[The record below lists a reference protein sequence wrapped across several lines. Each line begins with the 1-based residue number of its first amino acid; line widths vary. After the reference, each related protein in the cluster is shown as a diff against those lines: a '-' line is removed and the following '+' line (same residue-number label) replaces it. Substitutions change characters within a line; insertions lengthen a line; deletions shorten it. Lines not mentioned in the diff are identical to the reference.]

1 MRQKALEHETGMPYH
16 FEFDEKHR
24 ILLIVVE
31 GEYSDEDQLQINSD
45 IRTHATA
52 LNVAAGIGDM
62 SAITSCTVTPA
73 AIQIAARES
82 SPYEPSTKR
91 FLVAA
96 SDHMFGISRMYQQTV
111 VEKSRSQIQVVRSRA
126 EALAALGVSEEEVV
140 FEAVALTPQDC
151 VARNVM

>member
-1 MRQKALEHETGMPYH
+1 MPYH

-31 GEYSDEDQLQINSD
+31 GEYSDEDQLQINTD
-45 IRTHATA
+45 IRTHAAA

-62 SAITSCTVTPA
+62 STITSCTVTPA

-82 SPYEPSTKR
+82 SPYSPSTRR
-91 FLVAA
+91 FLVAP
-96 SDHMFGISRMYQQTV
+96 SDHVFGISRMYQQTV
-111 VEKSRSQIQVVRSRA
+111 VEKSRSEIQVVRSRA

-140 FEAVALTPQDC
+140 FERLGSAVPAG
-151 VARNVM
+151 R